1 MYDLHNYN
9 NRETDMIY
17 NYVGLGDQTTQMN
30 VCIKYVTKH
39 HLGGAELIIEET
51 SDRLLLK
58 NLQSRLLA
66 TDSLLVS
73 SLFDLGESALEVL
86 DVVIGL
92 MQNGVKII
100 SVAEGI
106 VDGGMSVFLSAVV
119 SAIQRGGP
127 HPTLE
132 SNRGRGQRMLLHG

>member
-30 VCIKYVTKH
+30 LCINHVTKH

-51 SDRLLLK
+51 RDRLLLK
-58 NLQSRLLA
+58 DLQSRLLA
-66 TDSLLVS
+66 TDSLLIC

-86 DVVIGL
+86 DVVIGF

-100 SVAEGI
+100 SVAEGMI
-106 VDGGMSVFLSAVV
+106 DGGMSVFLSAVV
-119 SAIQRGGP
+119 SAIQQGSPR
-127 HPTLE
+127 PTME
-132 SNRGRGQRMLLHG
+132 SNSGRGQRMLLHG

>member
-1 MYDLHNYN
+1 
-9 NRETDMIY
+9 MIY

-30 VCIKYVTKH
+30 LCIKHVTKH

-51 SDRLLLK
+51 RERLLLK

-66 TDSLLVS
+66 TDSLLIC

-86 DVVIGL
+86 DVVIGF
-92 MQNGVKII
+92 MQNGVTII
-100 SVAEGI
+100 SVAEGKI
-106 VDGGMSVFLSAVV
+106 DGGMSVFLSAVV
-119 SAIQRGGP
+119 SAIQQGSP

-132 SNRGRGQRMLLHG
+132 STNRRRGQRMLLHG